1 MIVSAFLCELYDS
14 NTFDNLDR
22 FILILSHL
30 CRFFGWIFMIS
41 IILCSV
47 LLPIIISFVI
57 KVLIE
62 IYDSSILMYVFILRV
77 VFMLLSSMFLI
88 ILFLLSNPSS
98 VEKFNKEL
106 SPYALSYEHD
116 FASDIYDKIND
127 IYLDFDSIIH
137 MSSIFVFILISEILL
152 YNKTHGSVFSFLQSI
167 SGVIFLVYFIIKASN
182 INFDINVEVSI
193 DPRLHESY
201 SKELDEIIEKPDEM
215 NIVKWFLLNAL
226 IYLLFSFMHIL
237 FYYIRSQ
244 KIGNELIDKYGE
256 LSISSMS
263 HRNVSEGSRKKE
275 IIESLGEI
283 VKNGAIDKLHN
294 YKHDINN
301 KEIDKY
307 IKELNKLI
315 EEIEFI
321 WPTNIRNEVGSTIK
335 DYVAYYRGMRVRI
348 FLSLFAT
355 NSIGIIGMIY
365 IWARYNYTINNFTL
379 KMTYLVQTYDVF
391 SSVVRKSWELENI
404 KSFDRIDNIE
414 LYIRKYMYINIP
426 REILKDNELSQF
438 AVRFDLLLCSGD
450 ISGAEE
456 YLNKCPSEELKL
468 FLKKEIQDREN
479 LLLNHVGISFQKMC
493 NSFAIKEVD
502 GNKEEYVSLVSNRGR
517 ITVLSGESGS
527 GKSTI
532 NNSIMGDNRFLSS
545 FINGYSS
552 YLLDAPTKKL
562 IPCYSDLFGID
573 VNNMSLIKNMKIF
586 DRDTNVKELQYLWSY
601 IGIQKYL
608 YKLNREMSVIHFSKG
623 QRDRM
628 KISKIFV
635 SLNSILKKAT
645 DTDAILNKRLLNALT
660 SDVSDSELS
669 DISDKIQCSSFMV
682 VLDEPLG
689 ALDSGSAIKAME
701 IVRRYSKL
709 GFSFLIIDHSGIAS
723 RYADDIIKIDNKTCE
738 YYTRVNDTM
747 VNIKDL
753 NFENRDTLV
762 IGDTIAYKHKCDKPL
777 EVNKIRQL
785 YKDKQFNSV
794 EICKIDTKTKANLL
808 SILNEHHKNED
819 KSEVSTNVS
828 DLSDRVNDFNDD
840 GNAIQIYE

>member
-1 MIVSAFLCELYDS
+1 MTDYHNNVLSDIYWKIDS
-14 NTFDNLDR
+14 NTDHGR
-22 FILILSHL
+22 FIAILYKLWIFWGWKFILSITVIVFVLPLSAYFIASYYLKSKGILDKHIGPVEMFAFYL
-30 CRFFGWIFMIS
+30 LLIFQFVS
-41 IILCSV
+41 
-47 LLPIIISFVI
+47 VI
-57 KVLIE
+57 KTVV
-62 IYDSSILMYVFILRV
+62 IL
-77 VFMLLSSMFLI
+77 VFMVTSNDITVSLLY
-88 ILFLLSNPSS
+88 
-98 VEKFNKEL
+98 KEL
-106 SPYALSYEHD
+106 SPYSFSYNHS
-116 FASDIYDKIND
+116 FAHDIYDKISNIYHGHVCLFSLFNFCIVIILKD
-127 IYLDFDSIIH
+127 ILIYKEARYSIFSILQTISTIVIFSIYWIVKIDDNKFDVKYSDKSDARMIETYGDEIASNKDNELVEFSSWPWIIINLVVYIIFGLLHIFLKEMPKIKKTYDEFIRKIGDNINKADEIKKIFNKKDIVDFKIYLPNMVKKLNLPHIETYNQLALSILFGFMPIAY
-137 MSSIFVFILISEILL
+137 IWW
-152 YNKTHGSVFSFLQSI
+152 
-167 SGVIFLVYFIIKASN
+167 SGN
-182 INFDINVEVSI
+182 DNVE
-193 DPRLHESY
+193 
-201 SKELDEIIEKPDEM
+201 
-215 NIVKWFLLNAL
+215 NI
-226 IYLLFSFMHIL
+226 
-237 FYYIRSQ
+237 
-244 KIGNELIDKYGE
+244 
-256 LSISSMS
+256 
-263 HRNVSEGSRKKE
+263 
-275 IIESLGEI
+275 
-283 VKNGAIDKLHN
+283 
-294 YKHDINN
+294 INN
-301 KEIDKY
+301 
-307 IKELNKLI
+307 
-315 EEIEFI
+315 
-321 WPTNIRNEVGSTIK
+321 T
-335 DYVAYYRGMRVRI
+335 M
-348 FLSLFAT
+348 
-355 NSIGIIGMIY
+355 
-365 IWARYNYTINNFTL
+365 
-379 KMTYLVQTYDVF
+379 YLVRNYDF
-391 SSVVRKSWELENI
+391 FASVTREPWELENI

-828 DLSDRVNDFNDD
+828 DLSDRVNDNPIMTEIA
-840 GNAIQIYE
+840 NK